1 MTEKYGSAPIF
12 FSDREKQ
19 RQFDELE
26 QEAKNLVFNNLKE
39 ISKNMSNELSIEML
53 CLVCNDLSKRIEK
66 LEEANERKNR
76 D

>member
-26 QEAKNLVFNNLKE
+26 QDAKNLVFNNLKE

-53 CLVCNDLSKRIEK
+53 CHVCNDLSKRIDR
-66 LEEANERKNR
+66 LEAKH